1 MILRDADRMLAMMD
15 NSPYRF
21 VVEQGYRDIPDH
33 LNVHRTFFTENL
45 KHFLAGLH
53 VLYKKFDT
61 LDNFCRATGAAD
73 SEFPAWKLAENINI
87 ILADANNGN
96 TDSRCLPLNTN
107 QTALKRLNMALRWL
121 VRNDG
126 IVDLGV
132 WKSLTPAQLFIPLD
146 VHVANVS
153 RDLGLLS
160 RKSNDRKAV
169 IELTE
174 RLRKFRPDDP
184 VYYDYALFGIGVTGR
199 RGGAVITGFF
209 RTILSHEKC
218 TCLGVWN
225 SHFDCSGIHF
235 SSENDSVC
243 FPCNGRFGTDWR
255 FHRTADNRYHQR

>member
-1 MILRDADRMLAMMD
+1 METISDIDLRDLLDTEAASINNPAFIDEDPVQFPRRFDDLRDIEITSLLVSSIAWGKRSMILRDADRMLSMMD

-21 VVEQGYRDIPDH
+21 VVEQGYRDIPDN
-33 LNVHRTFFTENL
+33 LNIHRTFFTENL

-53 VLYKKFDT
+53 VLYKTYDT

-146 VHVANVS
+146 IHVANVS

-199 RGGAVITGFF
+199 RG
-209 RTILSHEKC
+209 TIETNL
-218 TCLGVWN
+218 
-225 SHFDCSGIHF
+225 
-235 SSENDSVC
+235 
-243 FPCNGRFGTDWR
+243 
-255 FHRTADNRYHQR
+255 